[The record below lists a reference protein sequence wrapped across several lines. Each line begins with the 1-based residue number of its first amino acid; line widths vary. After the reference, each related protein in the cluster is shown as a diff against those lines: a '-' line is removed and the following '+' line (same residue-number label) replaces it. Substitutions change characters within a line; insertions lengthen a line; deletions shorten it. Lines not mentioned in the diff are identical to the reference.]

1 MSTNKHFNPSLK
13 ARPLPQGYFQIS
25 HHPTPGQ
32 PLPVLGQQ
40 QTPNCVIQR
49 ATLLRGQVEREAS
62 GNQGAGGAGSEKSLW
77 SERLQATEGTAL
89 MKDRSC
95 CGKAGEKVEGW
106 SLE

>member
-1 MSTNKHFNPSLK
+1 
-13 ARPLPQGYFQIS
+13 
-25 HHPTPGQ
+25 
-32 PLPVLGQQ
+32 
-40 QTPNCVIQR
+40 
-49 ATLLRGQVEREAS
+49 VEREAS